1 MAALFSIAAAPYQL
15 YELWKNVETLG
26 LIIYAEQRDHSQFGC
41 SQKCCGDAGH
51 SIAAVFIAVLAQ
63 SVAVTSTR

>member
-26 LIIYAEQRDHSQFGC
+26 IDYLC
-41 SQKCCGDAGH
+41 
-51 SIAAVFIAVLAQ
+51 
-63 SVAVTSTR
+63 